1 MRPGR
6 AWYRARPVID
16 VDVVIQ
22 AEDGS
27 RQVRRLNARGVI
39 SVGRSPRSALYLES
53 DLVSRQH
60 ILVDVYEQGLRVEDT
75 STNGT
80 LAGATLLRRSA
91 AEVPFGTPI
100 VVGNYTLLFQ
110 PADDAVEPPSNPTVV
125 AEEGDERSPTAAPK
139 PAPMPTVPGATPEPP
154 RAAAEPPRA
163 PAPPRP
169 SQGPPRP
176 PPPPVR
182 RPPDGDAKGPP
193 RASASGPPAPSAA
206 PSVPPF
212 AAPPAPIVPPFAAP
226 PAPIVPPFA
235 PAVAPPFA
243 APPGLAAQPGAD
255 AETTLRRDLHR
266 LLAEQVDRSALAN
279 GVGDPS
285 LRHELVAIVRRLLRG
300 SEARV
305 PARTDAD
312 AFAGELADE
321 ALGLGPLEALLG
333 DPLVE
338 EILVVDPLTIY
349 VERDGRRE
357 RVDGRFTDEE
367 RVLAALAR
375 LLAPAGVTLDGRSPF
390 VEARLGGGA
399 HVHAALPP
407 LSARGPTITL
417 RKAARPALS
426 LERLVRAGALDEAV
440 ARFLS
445 HSVAAR
451 KNVLVSGGQGSG
463 KTALLA
469 AMAAAF
475 GPDERVVTVE
485 EVGELGLRHPH
496 LVSLVAPPAG
506 GAGPAWT
513 PRALVHQALRMR
525 PDRIVLGACVGDEA
539 FELLR
544 AMHAGCDGS
553 MTAVNAHSPREALA
567 RFEALARSGSPS
579 PAAASLRQDLAS
591 ALHLVVQQTR
601 YHDGS
606 RKVSAVSEVTGID
619 PETGELGL
627 SDIFRFERTGADA
640 AGRVLG
646 AFRPTGHLP
655 TFLQALVEQGLVP
668 PGGPYL

>member
-1 MRPGR
+1 M
-6 AWYRARPVID
+6 D
-16 VDVVIQ
+16 VDIVIQ

-27 RQVRRLNARGVI
+27 RQVRRLSAHGVI
-39 SVGRSPRSALYLES
+39 SVGRNPRSALYLES

-60 ILVDVYEQGLRVEDT
+60 ILVDVFDQGLRVEDT

-110 PADDAVEPPSNPTVV
+110 LADEASDPPPPSNPTVTSL
-125 AEEGDERSPTAAPK
+125 EGNEPPLTSVPRQASLPT
-139 PAPMPTVPGATPEPP
+139 TPGVTPEPP
-154 RAAAEPPRA
+154 RPAA
-163 PAPPRP
+163 
-169 SQGPPRP
+169 S
-176 PPPPVR
+176 
-182 RPPDGDAKGPP
+182 PP
-193 RASASGPPAPSAA
+193 RASASPGPPR
-206 PSVPPF
+206 PPTRRPAEAEGR
-212 AAPPAPIVPPFAAP
+212 AAPPASATALSNAPLNARPAASPSPP
-226 PAPIVPPFA
+226 PAFA
-235 PAVAPPFA
+235 PG
-243 APPGLAAQPGAD
+243 PPGAPADDGVETALRRELHQQIAGQLGPTAFDPSRAGDPAPRLELLA
-255 AETTLRRDLHR
+255 TLRR
-266 LLAEQVDRSALAN
+266 LAQGFGGQL
-279 GVGDPS
+279 P
-285 LRHELVAIVRRLLRG
+285 
-300 SEARV
+300 ARV
-305 PARTDAD
+305 DLETL
-312 AFAGELADE
+312 AGEVADE
-321 ALGLGPLEALLG
+321 ALGLGPLDDLLS

-338 EILVVDPLTIY
+338 EVLVVDPLTLY

-357 RVDGRFTDEE
+357 RVNARFTDED
-367 RVLAALAR
+367 R
-375 LLAPAGVTLDGRSPF
+375 LLEVLGRLVAPAGVRLDGTSPF
-390 VEARLGGGA
+390 VEARLDGGL

-407 LSARGPTITL
+407 LSARGPSVTL

-426 LERLVRAGALDEAV
+426 LERLVRVGTLDEAV
-440 ARFLS
+440 ARFLA

-469 AMAAAF
+469 ALASAL

-485 EVGELGLRHPH
+485 DVGELGLRHPH
-496 LVSLVAPPAG
+496 LIALV
-506 GAGPAWT
+506 AGPAGAPGSSWT
-513 PRALVHQALRMR
+513 ARALVHQALRMR

-553 MTAVNAHSPREALA
+553 MTTVYAHSPREALL
-567 RFEALARSGSPS
+567 RFEALARSGSAA
-579 PAAASLRQDLAS
+579 PAAASLRQDIAS

-619 PETGELGL
+619 PETGELQL
-627 SDIFRFERTGADA
+627 ADIFRFERTGSDA

-646 AFRPTGHLP
+646 AFRPTGNLP
-655 TFLQALVEQGLVP
+655 TFLPALFEQGLVE

>member
-1 MRPGR
+1 M
-6 AWYRARPVID
+6 D

-110 PADDAVEPPSNPTVV
+110 PADDAAEPPSNPTVV
-125 AEEGDERSPTAAPK
+125 SADGEERPPTVAPSALPR

-154 RAAAEPPRA
+154 RAAAPV
-163 PAPPRP
+163 RP
-169 SQGPPRP
+169 SQRPPRP
-176 PPPPVR
+176 PAPPGR
-182 RPPDGDAKGPP
+182 RSSDAGAKAPGAAP
-193 RASASGPPAPSAA
+193 SGPPPAA
-206 PSVPPF
+206 PSVPPAPAAPAF
-212 AAPPAPIVPPFAAP
+212 AAAPAAPAFGPAFAAAPAAPAFAPAFAAAPPAP
-226 PAPIVPPFA
+226 FA
-235 PAVAPPFA
+235 PQAV
-243 APPGLAAQPGAD
+243 D
-255 AETTLRRDLHR
+255 AETALRRELHR
-266 LLAEQVDRSALAN
+266 QLAEQLDASALDP
-279 GVGDPS
+279 GRGGDLGS
-285 LRHELVAIVRRLLRG
+285 RAELQAAVRRLLRG
-300 SEARV
+300 AEGRL
-305 PARTDAD
+305 PPRAD
-312 AFAGELADE
+312 AEALAAELADE
-321 ALGLGPLEALLG
+321 AIGLGPLGELLN

-338 EILVVDPLTIY
+338 EILVVDPRTIY
-349 VERDGRRE
+349 AERDGRRE
-357 RVDGRFTDEE
+357 RVNARFTDED
-367 RVLAALAR
+367 RVLVALGR
-375 LLAPAGVTLDGRSPF
+375 LLAPAGVRLDGRAPF
-390 VEARLGGGA
+390 VEARLGGGL

-407 LSARGPTITL
+407 LSSRGPCVTV
-417 RKAARPALS
+417 RKAARAALS
-426 LERLVRAGALDEAV
+426 LERLVRVGALDEAV

-451 KNVLVSGGQGSG
+451 KNVLVSGGQGTG

-469 AMAAAF
+469 ALAAAF

-485 EVGELGLRHPH
+485 DVGELGLRHPH
-496 LVSLVAPPAG
+496 LIALVAPPG
-506 GAGPAWT
+506 EGPLPGWT

-525 PDRIVLGACVGDEA
+525 PDRVVLGACVGDEA

-553 MTAVNAHSPREALA
+553 MTTINAHSPREALA

-579 PAAASLRQDLAS
+579 PAGTSVRQDIAA

-619 PETGELGL
+619 PETGELQL
-627 SDIFRFERTGADA
+627 SDIFRFERTGADG